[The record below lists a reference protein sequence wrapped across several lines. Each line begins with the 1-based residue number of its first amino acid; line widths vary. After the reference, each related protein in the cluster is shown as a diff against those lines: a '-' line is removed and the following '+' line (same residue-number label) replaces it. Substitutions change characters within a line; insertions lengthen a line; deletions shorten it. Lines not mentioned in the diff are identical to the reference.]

1 MATKDK
7 EKDDEEL
14 ETERDDASDSPE
26 GDEASREDE
35 SDDESGSEEEHE
47 QSASEGDE
55 EAAIVRAS
63 EQSEAEPE
71 GTQPANL
78 GATKY
83 VHAAFFGAGMLAAY
97 LSGKILFSVW
107 NSLAEW
113 PTATRALPFLLRY
126 AEDDRETYTMIVGAI
141 IGIIGVIQTYRKEH
155 IRRWADEVA
164 TELAKVT
171 WPTKDTVTNGTVV
184 VIAATAITTVYI
196 TLLDRLWAFLTNLVY
211 GA

>member
-7 EKDDEEL
+7 DKDDEAL
-14 ETERDDASDSPE
+14 ETEGEELP
-26 GDEASREDE
+26 EDE
-35 SDDESGSEEEHE
+35 SEA
-47 QSASEGDE
+47 ASSSDE
-55 EAAIVRAS
+55 ERDAAESEDDDGEAEVRAAKD
-63 EQSEAEPE
+63 EPVEPEPE
-71 GTQPANL
+71 GGPAAHL

-83 VHAAFFGAGMLAAY
+83 VHAAFFGAGMLGAY

-113 PTATRALPFLLRY
+113 PTAARALPFLLRY

-141 IGIIGVIQTYRKEH
+141 IGVISVIQTYRKEH

-164 TELAKVT
+164 TELSKVT
-171 WPTKDTVTNGTVV
+171 WPTKDTVTNGTIVV
-184 VIAATAITTVYI
+184 VAATAIATVYI
-196 TLLDRLWAFLTNLVY
+196 TLLDRLWGFLTNLVY